1 MRTRI
6 DHVWPKARGRVLG
19 TPEDDLLEGGEGGES
34 LAGFAGA
41 DTILGGGGD
50 DTVQGGPGFDVLDGG
65 PGRDLLSYEDAPHG
79 VQIGLYRGAPAYGD
93 GRDEI
98 VLGGYWGELTFEDL
112 RGSAFDDRLT
122 GNRFANL
129 IEGGAGDDTI
139 SGAGGTDTLF
149 GGAGADNI
157 GASIEAATLTGGEG
171 ADTFR
176 LATGAPDPLLGMPRI
191 TDFSRA
197 EGDRLRI
204 VERTAEAEPYVSP
217 PGWSTGGGFV
227 NSIVPYSISAFP
239 HGGWVWIGTLEGSA
253 PTMGMRLL
261 AAEYDIIGW
270 HAGWLPDPAGGGWV
284 LLDRDGDGV
293 FGARD
298 RVIRFDGAPGFA
310 IGADDFPDL
319 RFSAQRAGP
328 AGERLV
334 GSDIIVPADNPGF
347 DPVLPATDILLGGAG
362 NDTLIGLDGAD
373 FLADGKGAD
382 IMIGGAGGDTYVVDD
397 PGDIVSEK
405 PDTEPFY
412 ILDDFDTVIVSFS
425 YRLPRNVETLIL
437 RESAEAIKGTGNDG
451 MNFLFGNSLDNRLM
465 GRGGFDQLDG
475 GAGNDSLFGEA
486 GNDVLYGGGGNDRL
500 AGGDGNDTV
509 RGEEGADRLIGGN
522 GNDSLIGGA
531 GPDTLVGGAGADTL
545 RGGEDDLDDDSVD
558 RLFGDQGDDFYIV
571 EASGT
576 RILEFAGFGAD
587 TILAD
592 LGEPTVFRIPDH
604 VEGLILGWRVGTG
617 IGNSADNIIE
627 GSLRADRLEGMSG
640 QDTLI
645 GGGGADTL
653 VGGDRADLFVMT
665 LHGGADVILDFQPGV
680 DRIRYAAVDPR
691 LVDFADVRA
700 VLTDT
705 AEGVRIGSV
714 YFGAPT
720 LLLTSVSA
728 ASLTEG
734 DFLFG

>member
-19 TPEDDLLEGGEGGES
+19 TQEDDLLEGGDGAES

-50 DTVQGGPGFDVLDGG
+50 DTVQGGAGFDVLDGG
-65 PGRDLLSYEDAPHG
+65 PGRDLLSYEEAPHG

-176 LATGAPDPLLGMPRI
+176 LATSAPDPLLGMLRI

-197 EGDRLRI
+197 EGDQLRI
-204 VERTAEAEPYVSP
+204 VEGTAEAEPYVSP
-217 PGWSTGGGFV
+217 PGWSNGGGFV
-227 NSIVPYSISAFP
+227 NSIVSIVPYASSAFP
-239 HGGWVWIGTLEGSA
+239 HGGWVWIGTIEGSA

-261 AAEYDIIGW
+261 AAEYGIIGW

-293 FGARD
+293 LGARD

-319 RFSAQRAGP
+319 RFSAKRAGP

-362 NDTLIGLDGAD
+362 HDTLIGLDGAD
-373 FLADGKGAD
+373 FLAGGKGAD
-382 IMIGGAGGDTYVVDD
+382 IMIGGAGGDTYVMDD
-397 PGDIVSEK
+397 AGDIVAEAAN
-405 PDTEPFY
+405 PGPYYT
-412 ILDDFDTVIVSFS
+412 LDDRDTVIVSFS
-425 YRLPRNVETLIL
+425 YRLPRHVETLIL

-451 MNFLFGNSLDNRLM
+451 MNFIFGNSLDSRLM

-475 GAGNDSLFGEA
+475 G
-486 GNDVLYGGGGNDRL
+486 
-500 AGGDGNDTV
+500 DGNDTL

-545 RGGEDDLDDDSVD
+545 RGGEDDLEDDSLD

-571 EASGT
+571 EAPGT
-576 RILEFAGFGAD
+576 RILELAGFGAD
-587 TILAD
+587 TISAD
-592 LGEPTVFRIPDH
+592 LPGPAVFRLPDH
-604 VEGLILGWRVGTG
+604 VEALILGWRVGTG
-617 IGNSADNIIE
+617 IGNASDNIIE
-627 GSLRADRLEGMSG
+627 GSSRADWLEGLGG

-665 LHGGADVILDFQPGV
+665 LYGGADVILDFQPGV

-691 LVDFADVRA
+691 LVDFADVQA
-700 VLTDT
+700 ALTDT
-705 AEGVRIGSV
+705 AEGARIGSV
-714 YFGAPT
+714 HFGAPT
-720 LLLTSVSA
+720 LLLTGVSA